1 MPSESVPS
9 SAADATFAAELS
21 AALRK
26 HGLRGAYAEKLQA
39 EWLGHYANLRD
50 SLPAE
55 EAIARLGSPEELA
68 ASAARSRFE
77 GRWWCASPVVSGIV
91 AGFGA
96 FLLVTVLSLLPVM
109 SVLDAKAS
117 WTWTFV
123 EYYAQAFNWLGA
135 LVGLI
140 ALGWLTGRLSS
151 PPRFRQAMLI
161 SFTLLVLT
169 LSMDFNAPIGGP
181 GTGSFIFGALADV
194 GDALSSQLMV
204 YLLLL
209 FRVAVFVI
217 AFRWCRRAA

>member
-77 GRWWCASPVVSGIV
+77 GRWWCAAPVVSGIV

-117 WTWTFV
+117 WTWTFA

-151 PPRFRQAMLI
+151 PPRFRRTMLI
-161 SFTLLVLT
+161 AFAVLVLM
-169 LSMDFNAPIGGP
+169 LSMDFNAPHGGP
-181 GTGSFIFGALADV
+181 GTGSFNFGALVDV
-194 GDALSSQLMV
+194 GRSFTSQLMV
-204 YLLLL
+204 YLLLA
-209 FRVAVFVI
+209 FRLAVFVI

>member
-9 SAADATFAAELS
+9 SAADVTFAAELS

-26 HGLRGAYAEKLQA
+26 HGLRGAYADKLQA

-68 ASAARSRFE
+68 AAAARSRFE
-77 GRWWCASPVVSGIV
+77 GRWWCAAPVVSGMF
-91 AGFGA
+91 AGFIA
-96 FLLVTVLSLLPVM
+96 FLLVTALFLLPVM

-135 LVGLI
+135 LVGLV

-151 PPRFRQAMLI
+151 PPRFRRTMLI
-161 SFTLLVLT
+161 SFAVLVLM

-181 GTGSFIFGALADV
+181 GTGSFVFGALADV
-194 GDALSSQLMV
+194 GDTLSSQLMV
-204 YLLLL
+204 YLLML

>member
-1 MPSESVPS
+1 MPSELVPCGL
-9 SAADATFAAELS
+9 ADTTFAAELS

-26 HGLRGAYAEKLQA
+26 HGLRGAYADKLRA

-68 ASAARSRFE
+68 AAAARSRFE
-77 GRWWCASPVVSGIV
+77 GRWWCAAPAVSGMF
-91 AGFGA
+91 AGFIA
-96 FLLVTVLSLLPVM
+96 FLLVTALFLLPVM

-117 WTWTFV
+117 WTWTFA
-123 EYYAQAFNWLGA
+123 ECYAQAFNWLGA

-151 PPRFRQAMLI
+151 PPRFRRTMLI
-161 SFTLLVLT
+161 AFAILVLM
-169 LSMDFNAPIGGP
+169 LSMDFSAPHGGP
-181 GTGSFIFGALADV
+181 GTGSFNFGALVDV
-194 GDALSSQLMV
+194 GNSFTSQLMF
-204 YLLLL
+204 YLLLA

>member
-1 MPSESVPS
+1 MPSELVPCGL
-9 SAADATFAAELS
+9 ADTTFAAELS

-26 HGLRGAYAEKLQA
+26 HGLRGAYADKLRA

-55 EAIARLGSPEELA
+55 EAIARLGAAEELA

-77 GRWWCASPVVSGIV
+77 GRWWCASPVASGILS
-91 AGFGA
+91 GFVA
-96 FLLVTVLSLLPVM
+96 FLCMTALSLMPVM
-109 SVLDAKAS
+109 FVLHAESS
-117 WTWTFV
+117 WKWGFA
-123 EYYAQAFNWLGA
+123 EYYAQVFNWLGA
-135 LVGLI
+135 LTGLI

-169 LSMDFNAPIGGP
+169 LSMDFNAPHGGP
-181 GTGSFIFGALADV
+181 GTGSFILGPLADV
-194 GDALSSQLMV
+194 GDTLSSQLMV

>member
-9 SAADATFAAELS
+9 SAADAMFAAELS
-21 AALRK
+21 AVLRK

-77 GRWWCASPVVSGIV
+77 GRWWCASPVASGILS
-91 AGFGA
+91 GFVA
-96 FLLVTVLSLLPVM
+96 FLCMTALSLMPVM
-109 SVLDAKAS
+109 FVLDAESS
-117 WTWTFV
+117 WKWGFA
-123 EYYAQAFNWLGA
+123 EYYAQVFNWLGA
-135 LVGLI
+135 LT
-140 ALGWLTGRLSS
+140 ALSASRGRLSS

-181 GTGSFIFGALADV
+181 GTGSFILGALADV
-194 GDALSSQLMV
+194 GDTLSSQLMV

>member
-9 SAADATFAAELS
+9 SAADETFAAELS

-77 GRWWCASPVVSGIV
+77 GRWWCAAPVVSGILGGILFSV
-91 AGFGA
+91 GFIV
-96 FLLVTVLSLLPVM
+96 FSVLPVFFA
-109 SVLDAKAS
+109 LRGDPAWG
-117 WTWTFV
+117 WTAVTI
-123 EYYAQAFNWLGA
+123 YAQLFNVLG
-135 LVGLI
+135 GLAAI
-140 ALGWLTGRLSS
+140 LILFWASGRYSS
-151 PPRFRQAMLI
+151 PPRFRQALML
-161 SFTLLVLT
+161 SFAVLVLFLT
-169 LSMDFNAPIGGP
+169 MDFNAPGGQP
-181 GTGSFIFGALADV
+181 GTGSFSFGALV
-194 GDALSSQLMV
+194 DAAGTLPTQLMI
-204 YLLLL
+204 YLLLA
-209 FRVAVFVI
+209 FRLTVFVI

>member
-1 MPSESVPS
+1 MPSESVQS
-9 SAADATFAAELS
+9 SAADMTFAAELS
-21 AALRK
+21 GALGK

-77 GRWWCASPVVSGIV
+77 GRWWCAAPVISGIL
-91 AGFGA
+91 AGFVA
-96 FLLVTVLSLLPVM
+96 FLLVMMLSLLPVM

-117 WTWTFV
+117 WTWTFA

-135 LVGLI
+135 LVGLV

-151 PPRFRQAMLI
+151 PPRFRRAMLI
-161 SFTLLVLT
+161 SFALMVLT
-169 LSMDFNAPIGGP
+169 LSMDFNAPHGGP
-181 GTGSFIFGALADV
+181 GTGSFVFGALADV
-194 GDALSSQLMV
+194 GDTLSSQLMV
-204 YLLLL
+204 CLLLL

>member
-151 PPRFRQAMLI
+151 PPPFRQAMLI